1 MNAAVTLAEQRMEGS
16 RFLIN
21 NKFYRICTAIIL
33 LLLIVYLGEKVNFIF
48 SPLTSLIHI
57 IIIPLLI
64 AGFFYYLLRPLVDY
78 MERHKIKRA
87 LSVLIIYVVIA
98 LILAGFSVLVW
109 PSLREQLM
117 NFVENAPA
125 LVTSLSDQLN
135 ALERVMLYPDTCLM
149 IPIYSHDYPMF

>member
-1 MNAAVTLAEQRMEGS
+1 M
-16 RFLIN
+16 IN

-98 LILAGFSVLVW
+98 LILAGFSV
-109 PSLREQLM
+109 
-117 NFVENAPA
+117 
-125 LVTSLSDQLN
+125 
-135 ALERVMLYPDTCLM
+135 
-149 IPIYSHDYPMF
+149 

>member
-64 AGFFYYLLRPLVDY
+64 ALGDKSLTLRQKTNILDPDYRYIKVLAFTALADIYLFHCRLVAAEQAFLHFPERPASLNEIDGFDTRG
-78 MERHKIKRA
+78 E
-87 LSVLIIYVVIA
+87 
-98 LILAGFSVLVW
+98 
-109 PSLREQLM
+109 
-117 NFVENAPA
+117 
-125 LVTSLSDQLN
+125 
-135 ALERVMLYPDTCLM
+135 ALEVTERLVSELA
-149 IPIYSHDYPMF
+149 H